1 MGKGWDRASFDFNVR
16 PDKIARDISRRD
28 LQVPSVVR
36 GGRLELLAMCIAC
49 GLMIALLY
57 VWTTLLALTILGVGV
72 GRWFYPI
79 VLGSA
84 AASAVGLFAFSSWDF
99 SRARRWARDA

>member
-1 MGKGWDRASFDFNVR
+1 
-16 PDKIARDISRRD
+16 
-28 LQVPSVVR
+28 
-36 GGRLELLAMCIAC
+36 
-49 GLMIALLY
+49 MIALLY
-57 VWTTLLALTILGVGV
+57 VWTALLALTILRIGV

-84 AASAVGLFAFSSWDF
+84 VITTFGLSVFASWDF